1 MTKTYEL
8 DELIPNCNDDCIVY
22 VFGNNYHFV
31 SYGDN
36 NGTTFR
42 KVIDKAVMDRKAKY
56 GSCYII
62 VEHALKGEIYQ
73 FGNQDRKV
81 VYEHG
86 TTKGYA

>member
-1 MTKTYEL
+1 METYKL
-8 DELIPNCNDDCIVY
+8 DDLIPHCNDDCIVY
-22 VFGNNYHFV
+22 VFGSNYHFV

-36 NGTTFR
+36 KDITFR
-42 KVIDKAVMDRKAKY
+42 EIIDKALMNKKAKY
-56 GSCYII
+56 GSCFII
-62 VEHALKGEIYQ
+62 VENAWKGEIYQ

>member
-1 MTKTYEL
+1 MKTYEL
-8 DELIPNCNDDCIVY
+8 DNVIPNTSGDCIVY
-22 VFGNNYHFV
+22 VFGSNYHFV

-36 NGTTFR
+36 SGSTFQS
-42 KVIDKAVMDRKAKY
+42 VIDKAIMDKKAKH

-62 VEHALKGEIYQ
+62 VENPLKGEIYQ

-86 TTKGYA
+86 ATKGYA